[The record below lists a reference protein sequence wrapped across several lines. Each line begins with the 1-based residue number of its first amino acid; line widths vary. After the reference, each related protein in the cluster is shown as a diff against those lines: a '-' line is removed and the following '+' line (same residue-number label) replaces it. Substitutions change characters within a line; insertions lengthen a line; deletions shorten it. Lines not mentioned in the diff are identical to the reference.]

1 LILSVCEY
9 ADIMKFECGK
19 TEGSGIR
26 CNCVFII
33 KWCNQLLFKAHLILF
48 RTVSY
53 FDLSANP
60 GKLDCALGMT
70 QNSVLKIV
78 KDSNFKVRYFVY
90 VTPCGLVY
98 RYVYTNSGERN
109 LNVTG
114 GWRYSYNEDWHTFC
128 HITINLAN
136 ISFTIYAV
144 IY

>member
-1 LILSVCEY
+1 MCLSVCEH
-9 ADIMKFECGK
+9 ADIIKFECGK
-19 TEGSGIR
+19 TDGSGIK
-26 CNCVFII
+26 CNCAII
-33 KWCNQLLFKAHLILF
+33 INWCNLSLCKVYLILF

-53 FDLSANP
+53 FVLSVKP

-78 KDSNFKVRYFVY
+78 IDPTFKVRDFMY

-114 GWRYSYNEDWHTFC
+114 GWRYSDNEYLF
-128 HITINLAN
+128 NL
-136 ISFTIYAV
+136 SYHH
-144 IY
+144 